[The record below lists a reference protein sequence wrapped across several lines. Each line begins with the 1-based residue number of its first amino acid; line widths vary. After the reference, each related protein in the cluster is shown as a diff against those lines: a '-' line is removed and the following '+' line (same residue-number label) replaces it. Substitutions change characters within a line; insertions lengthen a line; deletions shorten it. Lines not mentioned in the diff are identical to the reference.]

1 MSKQFPKKFL
11 ETECPPCA
19 ADKICNTKTGRCV
32 SKTGAIG
39 RALATQKPASKP
51 ASDGPASDGPAS
63 TCPSGK
69 NCAPDWCNPQTNRC
83 VKPTGAIGKKLH
95 ALFLSVQKPPQPKP
109 SQPKPPASNGPSS
122 TCPSGKNCAPDWCNP
137 QTNRCVKPTG
147 AIGKKMHALF
157 HLSKKPKNS
166 RRAFTRSDAKV
177 IRQWVHDSYDIGF
190 VSKLA
195 TWYQRAYK
203 TDEIWNAFLA
213 ARGKTVSVQKPIPKT
228 LNPEFQM
235 REGQPYTVPNV
246 DITRA
251 QFNDVLDQLMTLYLH
266 LKSGLAYRQNWKD
279 IRAERN
285 VKNVNLAPP
294 AHHVKDMSVRKQLKR
309 LERAAS
315 PNKQPVKAMACNTL
329 VTVPQSPG
337 RGTCWFNATLMV
349 HLFSDGMRA
358 VSKSAIAALLRRPRE
373 LSAKELDVLQR
384 IASLLLIYKQP
395 QTKISQ
401 IYKKAFQYG
410 IRPEDLLRSLYRMDP
425 GFLGHSITGAS
436 PKNIVKGER
445 GFTIE
450 SAAFLCVKLLGIRA
464 KVFETRTTVSNDV
477 YILDVTSLVPGPKY
491 GMDIPSL
498 NGSSPDVVLLMRNTW
513 DYDDIYDIA
522 QRQIT
527 QKQLPKLSSPV
538 PETMRVHGETFVLD
552 STLMSSKTVSAD
564 GKQQGHAICGVT
576 CNGKRM
582 YYNGWTQSGS
592 TATPCALIPVD
603 WSKKPIYLS
612 TGQKRE
618 TRNGSGCY
626 ATTKPAAADT
636 SRFFAFNGSDPAQV
650 QILFYVKLQDRF

>member
-1 MSKQFPKKFL
+1 
-11 ETECPPCA
+11 
-19 ADKICNTKTGRCV
+19 
-32 SKTGAIG
+32 
-39 RALATQKPASKP
+39 
-51 ASDGPASDGPAS
+51 
-63 TCPSGK
+63 
-69 NCAPDWCNPQTNRC
+69 
-83 VKPTGAIGKKLH
+83 
-95 ALFLSVQKPPQPKP
+95 
-109 SQPKPPASNGPSS
+109 
-122 TCPSGKNCAPDWCNP
+122 
-137 QTNRCVKPTG
+137 
-147 AIGKKMHALF
+147 MHALF
-157 HLSKKPKNS
+157 HTTHASAKKPKNS
-166 RRAFTRSDAKV
+166 RRAFTRADAKM
-177 IRQWVHDSYDIGF
+177 IRQWVHDSYEVDLVPSG
-190 VSKLA
+190 LA
-195 TWYQRAYK
+195 VWYQTAYK

-213 ARGKTVSVQKPIPKT
+213 ARGKAVSVQQPIPKSQT
-228 LNPEFQM
+228 HESNV

-251 QFNDVLDQLMTLYLH
+251 QFNDVLDQLMTLYLQ
-266 LKSGLAYRQNWKD
+266 LYSSKNYTRTWKD

-285 VKNVNLAPP
+285 ANLAPP

-315 PNKQPVKAMACNTL
+315 PNKQPVKAMACDAL

-337 RGTCWFNATLMV
+337 RGTCWFNATLMIY
-349 HLFSDGMRA
+349 LFSDGMRA
-358 VSKSAIAALLRRPRE
+358 VSKSAIAALLRRGV

-395 QTKISQ
+395 QAKISQ

-410 IRPEDLLRSLYRMDP
+410 IRPEDLLRALYRMDP
-425 GFLGHSITGAS
+425 GFLGHMTIAGAS
-436 PKNIVKGER
+436 PKNIVKGKR

-491 GMDIPSL
+491 GMDIPLASML
-498 NGSSPDVVLLMRNTW
+498 LENGGYPSSPDVVLLMQNTW
-513 DYDDIYDIA
+513 NYEDIHDIA
-522 QRQIT
+522 QRQIA

-538 PETMRVHGETFVLD
+538 PETMRVDGKTFVLD
-552 STLMSSKTVSAD
+552 STLMSSRTVSAD

-582 YYNGWTQSGS
+582 YYNGWTQVGWTQSGP

-612 TGQKRE
+612 IGQKRE
-618 TRNGSGCY
+618 TRDGSGCY
-626 ATTKPAAADT
+626 ATTKPAAA
-636 SRFFAFNGSDPAQV
+636 SPFFTFNGADPAQV
-650 QILFYVKLQDRF
+650 QILFYVKK